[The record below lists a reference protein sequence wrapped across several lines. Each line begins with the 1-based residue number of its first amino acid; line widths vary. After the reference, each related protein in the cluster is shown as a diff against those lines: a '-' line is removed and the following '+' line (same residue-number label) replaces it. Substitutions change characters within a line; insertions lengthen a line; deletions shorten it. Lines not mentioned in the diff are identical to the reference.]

1 MEFDLDEG
9 LYIFEVTLG
18 YKVGE
23 SDHVTVP
30 FVLKADDATEAE
42 ELAEEYLEVIQL
54 ADTFWIVEI
63 SGPFDPDEY
72 QTSVDEGERE
82 LWDSLEDYSEEDFL
96 EILHS
101 EDI

>member
-18 YKVGE
+18 YKMGE
-23 SDHVTVP
+23 NDHVTVP
-30 FVLKADDATEAE
+30 FVLKADDATDAE

-54 ADTFWIVEI
+54 ADSFWVVEI

-72 QTSVDEGERE
+72 QNSVDEGERE

>member
-30 FVLKADDATEAE
+30 FVVKADDATEAE

-54 ADTFWIVEI
+54 ADTFWVVEI

-72 QTSVDEGERE
+72 QSSVDEGERE

>member
-42 ELAEEYLEVIQL
+42 ELAEEYLEVIQQ
-54 ADTFWIVEI
+54 ADTFWVVEI

-96 EILHS
+96 EIIHS

>member
-54 ADTFWIVEI
+54 ADTFWVVEI